1 MKKIALILG
10 VVLAVS
16 LSGCSTN
23 YSFNNQNYSK
33 ASDALAA
40 HTKFLDEIKQNITI
54 KPSTLPGS
62 VMIITP
68 SKETCEAVGITR
80 TGTPKKEMTAYLGE
94 FLESD
99 YAYFSKFLSAS
110 KAISTVESKITDFPI
125 KDAHALSGKYSAVI
139 YLHILSPTQ
148 VGWYMLK
155 PGSNQPI
162 QINMDAKAAPGAP
175 KIDSWIDS
183 VIVNYSTKN

>member
-1 MKKIALILG
+1 MKKIVLFLG
-10 VVLAVS
+10 LLVVLS
-16 LSGCSTN
+16 LSGCTSYN
-23 YSFNNQNYSK
+23 FNNQNYSK

-40 HTKFLDEIKQNITI
+40 HSKFLDEIKQKISI
-54 KPSTLPGS
+54 KEATLPAN

-80 TGTPKKEMTAYLGE
+80 TGTPKKELTAYLGE

-99 YAYFSKFLSAS
+99 YAYFPKYLVAS
-110 KAISTVESKITDFPI
+110 KAFSNVESKIADYPI
-125 KDAHALSGKYSAVI
+125 KEAHALIGKYSAVI
-139 YLHILSPTQ
+139 YLHILSPSQ
-148 VGWYMLK
+148 IGWYMLK

-183 VIVNYSTKN
+183 VIAIYSSKS